1 MIRAY
6 LFCSHVCTR
15 DSIHDDV
22 NTKNMHTHD
31 VIDCIPSIDSDF
43 PELVNFLFKLQ
54 ELIT

>member
-15 DSIHDDV
+15 DSIHDDA